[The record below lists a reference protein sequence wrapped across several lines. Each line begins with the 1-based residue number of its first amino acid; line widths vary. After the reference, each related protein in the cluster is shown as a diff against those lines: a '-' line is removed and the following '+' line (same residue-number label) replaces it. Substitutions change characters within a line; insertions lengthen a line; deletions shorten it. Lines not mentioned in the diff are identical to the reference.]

1 MFRELLAVLRKRPP
15 GAERFRFQVPQPLV
29 MRRGLIHQAHHPDRD
44 VAYVTGL
51 VAGVTCGG
59 RVAQSE

>member
-29 MRRGLIHQAHHPDRD
+29 MRRRLIH
-44 VAYVTGL
+44 
-51 VAGVTCGG
+51 
-59 RVAQSE
+59 